1 MVSEVREYAGRH
13 EYDGVVPD
21 LSPGAVKTR
30 LAALGQGPP
39 DPDPYDEAVLSAFEA
54 GLRVEYGEAELHRRS
69 PMTLLSELDLSSYDR
84 DYAPAAERAAA
95 RRRHLAAWPDA
106 IDAGLESLDM
116 VSAPVAGALLA
127 AVEGLTAGVG
137 EIPAPARA
145 AHARFVTRVR
155 EAAETGDP
163 DPALGGP
170 LLARLLGVREALEVD
185 LGRLEELADAERDR
199 LRAWLADACAR
210 IAPGRAIGEVVAGLV
225 ADHPEADGVMEACRA
240 LTGEVIAFTRA
251 SGLVPGLDGECEV
264 AEAPLS
270 RRWVMAMISW
280 AAPYE
285 ADAPSRFYVT
295 PPDPAWPA
303 AEQAAWLEVFNRATL
318 PAIALHEVAPGHF
331 AHGRMLRRVSSDV
344 RRTLQSWAFV
354 EGYAHD
360 AEETAIEAGFRAGD
374 ARIEAGVALES
385 LQRVTRLAVSLGVH
399 GRTMTMDDAV
409 ARFETDCHLRGVAAR
424 AEARRAAF
432 DPTYGRYTWGKLLIR
447 ELRGQAVQRWGAAY
461 SPGRFTRALLALG
474 SPPLGL
480 MGAALD
486 DTHDSGDTE
495 GSPT

>member
-21 LSPGAVKTR
+21 LSPGAVKAR

-225 ADHPEADGVMEACRA
+225 ADHPEAHGVMEACRA
-240 LTGEVIAFTRA
+240 LSGEVIAFTRA

-295 PPDPAWPA
+295 PPDPPGQRPSRRPGWRCSTGPLSRPSRCTRSRPA
-303 AEQAAWLEVFNRATL
+303 TSPTAGCCAGSAVTCAAPSSRGRSSRAMPTT
-318 PAIALHEVAPGHF
+318 PRRRPSRPGS
-331 AHGRMLRRVSSDV
+331 GP
-344 RRTLQSWAFV
+344 
-354 EGYAHD
+354 
-360 AEETAIEAGFRAGD
+360 
-374 ARIEAGVALES
+374 
-385 LQRVTRLAVSLGVH
+385 VTPGS
-399 GRTMTMDDAV
+399 
-409 ARFETDCHLRGVAAR
+409 
-424 AEARRAAF
+424 RRAW
-432 DPTYGRYTWGKLLIR
+432 RSNR
-447 ELRGQAVQRWGAAY
+447 
-461 SPGRFTRALLALG
+461 S
-474 SPPLGL
+474 
-480 MGAALD
+480 
-486 DTHDSGDTE
+486 SG
-495 GSPT
+495 

>member
-1 MVSEVREYAGRH
+1 
-13 EYDGVVPD
+13 
-21 LSPGAVKTR
+21 
-30 LAALGQGPP
+30 
-39 DPDPYDEAVLSAFEA
+39 
-54 GLRVEYGEAELHRRS
+54 
-69 PMTLLSELDLSSYDR
+69 
-84 DYAPAAERAAA
+84 
-95 RRRHLAAWPDA
+95 
-106 IDAGLESLDM
+106 
-116 VSAPVAGALLA
+116 
-127 AVEGLTAGVG
+127 
-137 EIPAPARA
+137 
-145 AHARFVTRVR
+145 
-155 EAAETGDP
+155 
-163 DPALGGP
+163 
-170 LLARLLGVREALEVD
+170 
-185 LGRLEELADAERDR
+185 
-199 LRAWLADACAR
+199 
-210 IAPGRAIGEVVAGLV
+210 
-225 ADHPEADGVMEACRA
+225 
-240 LTGEVIAFTRA
+240 
-251 SGLVPGLDGECEV
+251 
-264 AEAPLS
+264 
-270 RRWVMAMISW
+270 MAMISW